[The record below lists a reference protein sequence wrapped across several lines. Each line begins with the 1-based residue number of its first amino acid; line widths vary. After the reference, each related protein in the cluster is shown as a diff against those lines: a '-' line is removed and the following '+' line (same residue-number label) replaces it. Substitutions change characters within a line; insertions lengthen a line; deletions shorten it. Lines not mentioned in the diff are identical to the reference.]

1 MTVIRFNIFSQPVT
15 CSRGG
20 FLRQT
25 SICIN
30 LQPGLAT
37 SEPDTCSRPVT
48 SNSSMHL
55 CSFGLGW
62 TDFFFLPHLS
72 PVIRLWQLRARWK
85 KKKKKNQPPVILWS
99 RPLWIHPIVATLMC
113 AASAAPPGVPRPL
126 ELCAVSRKPFRQ
138 WSKPP
143 PYARQ
148 NSLSTSVSY
157 PSLVA
162 WSVPGGHL
170 AQTQLP
176 VLSRQGEPGSLES
189 VVLICELQTHC
200 SKISKL
206 WKLSY
211 L

>member
-85 KKKKKNQPPVILWS
+85 KKKKKKSAPGYLVIK
-99 RPLWIHPIVATLMC
+99 
-113 AASAAPPGVPRPL
+113 ASVN
-126 ELCAVSRKPFRQ
+126 
-138 WSKPP
+138 P
-143 PYARQ
+143 PYCC
-148 NSLSTSVSY
+148 Y
-157 PSLVA
+157 PDVRCVCRS
-162 WSVPGGHL
+162 SRC
-170 AQTQLP
+170 AQASGALRSFTQT
-176 VLSRQGEPGSLES
+176 
-189 VVLICELQTHC
+189 IQTMIQTATVC
-200 SKISKL
+200 TSKL
-206 WKLSY
+206 FVHLCFLS
-211 L
+211 LACGVVSARRTFSPNTASCVVPAGRARLSGECRIDMWTANPLQQN